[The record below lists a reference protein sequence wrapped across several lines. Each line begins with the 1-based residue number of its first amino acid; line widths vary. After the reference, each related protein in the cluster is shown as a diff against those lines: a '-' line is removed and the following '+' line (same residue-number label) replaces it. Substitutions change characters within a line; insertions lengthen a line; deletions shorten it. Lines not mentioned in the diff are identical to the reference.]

1 MVRFSRCKVFV
12 AVVGEYFGGKMNPR
26 RMHTSKGHH
35 SLQVA
40 SNLKDQININS
51 LNWLPYISYNVCCKN
66 FVVNHSDTSWRILW
80 FSHDCLQ
87 MDSEK
92 LKKSENTLFLKNSR
106 QIHVILLC
114 KLFGLKQHELWFHYV
129 QHSVTGVT
137 HCLVCRQQP
146 VTSHHL

>member
-1 MVRFSRCKVFV
+1 
-12 AVVGEYFGGKMNPR
+12 MNPR

-40 SNLKDQININS
+40 SNQININS

-66 FVVNHSDTSWRILW
+66 FVVIIVIHPGGYCGFLITA
-80 FSHDCLQ
+80 HGCLQ

-92 LKKSENTLFLKNSR
+92 LKKSKNTFFLKNPR

-114 KLFGLKQHELWFHYV
+114 KLFGLKQYELSSTMFN
-129 QHSVTGVT
+129 TA
-137 HCLVCRQQP
+137 
-146 VTSHHL
+146 